1 MATQSFFLSCDIHG
15 SDFFNLNLEGFF
27 NTFLDLNLVCLWIH
41 FKNKLVEFFFEES
54 GLLKEEFNQ
63 FVFEVDPKANKVQ
76 IKESVE
82 KAFKVEVEKVR
93 TMNVT
98 GKKKRLGR
106 HQGKKSNWKKALITL
121 KEGQTIEYFEG
132 A

>member
-1 MATQSFFLSCDIHG
+1 M
-15 SDFFNLNLEGFF
+15 NLYDVL
-27 NTFLDLNLVCLWIH
+27 
-41 FKNKLVEFFFEES
+41 KKPKLTEKS
-54 GLLKEEFNQ
+54 GLLK
-63 FVFEVDPKANKVQ
+63 DKVQ

>member
-1 MATQSFFLSCDIHG
+1 M
-15 SDFFNLNLEGFF
+15 NLYDVL
-27 NTFLDLNLVCLWIH
+27 
-41 FKNKLVEFFFEES
+41 KKPKLTEKS

-63 FVFEVDPKANKVQ
+63 FVFEVDPRANKVP

-93 TMNVT
+93 TMNVA

>member
-1 MATQSFFLSCDIHG
+1 MNSFDVLR
-15 SDFFNLNLEGFF
+15 LP
-27 NTFLDLNLVCLWIH
+27 
-41 FKNKLVEFFFEES
+41 KLTEKT
-54 GLLKEEFNQ
+54 LQLKEEFNQ
-63 FVFEVDPKANKVQ
+63 FMFEVDPKANKIQ

-82 KAFKVEVEKVR
+82 KAFKVEVLKVR
-93 TMNVT
+93 TMNIR

-106 HQGKKSNWKKALITL
+106 HQGMKSNWKKALITL